1 MPDYIC
7 NRCLKQFKK
16 KSHLVQ
22 HTEHKKVPCIPY
34 NKNKNKNKNIG
45 INIDNETVDEIKYE
59 HKDIDKDNDVDT
71 VDEYSSKDKNKN
83 YNDNEDKN
91 YNDNED
97 INLKFINL
105 KYKYSNKY
113 ILIQKQ
119 QLNILKK
126 IEIQEQLYKYLLKDF
141 LDLRLE
147 FNRIKSI

>member
-1 MPDYIC
+1 MSDYIC
-7 NRCLKQFKK
+7 KRCLKKFKK

-34 NKNKNKNKNIG
+34 NKNI
-45 INIDNETVDEIKYE
+45 E
-59 HKDIDKDNDVDT
+59 IDKDNKTVDKIKYENTDINIDIDEDT
-71 VDEYSSKDKNKN
+71 VDEYSIKDKDKDENEN
-83 YNDNEDKN
+83 YNDNK
-91 YNDNED
+91 D
-97 INLKFINL
+97 INLKFINF

-126 IEIQEQLYKYLLKDF
+126 IEIQEQLHKYLLKDF

-147 FNRIKSI
+147 FNKMKSI